1 MVETN
6 TDIGN
11 PLSPQVVYDSKAG
24 AYRVNWTCN
33 GVKYSNLTEDLT
45 TLEAPQAY
53 DYTEKNNRR
62 NPDNSRGCCNR

>member
-11 PLSPQVVYDSKAG
+11 PLSPQVAYDSKAG

-33 GVKYSNLTEDLT
+33 GAKYSNLTEDLT

-53 DYTEKNNRR
+53 DYTAKTAE
-62 NPDNSRGCCNR
+62 GCNRCYKGRI